1 MRIAGEAV
9 GRRGALAL
17 SIAGLA
23 ATVLALHGYAN
34 PGTLGIAG
42 SGLVS
47 PSPGGQPSARAS
59 GIAKGSPSPVATP
72 ATSPSASPAA
82 TPAPSPSPSSSLGPL
97 LSSTPYAAYTY
108 RIYPGTPS
116 ASTRQALAGFS
127 FTARLVAKSVDFTLF
142 ESGST
147 QPTENKTYPA
157 SDRIYFVEASLGD
170 DSGNA
175 EYNFGDDGV
184 VVTTASGHVV
194 Q

>member
-1 MRIAGEAV
+1 MRLAGEAV

-17 SIAGLA
+17 SMAGLA

-34 PGTLGIAG
+34 PGSLGIAG

-59 GIAKGSPSPVATP
+59 GSAKGNP
-72 ATSPSASPAA
+72 SPAA
-82 TPAPSPSPSSSLGPL
+82 TPASSPSASPTATPAASASASLGPL

-157 SDRIYFVEASLGD
+157 SDHIYFVEASLGD

-184 VVTTASGHVV
+184 VVTNTSGHVV